1 MTPGHHAQHGSE
13 QRAGG
18 RRQAESHRH
27 RQERTAGR
35 GPVGRGRRC
44 ARRRYGFGRSL
55 TATVALSALT
65 LAAACAP
72 EPGDENLKASFAAQ
86 IEEIASISG
95 FARTGDELTFTQSRE
110 GDSDIAWRVTIDSV
124 SLEPRPDEAV
134 PVQGNVVSSW
144 YADGELVEPIG
155 SIYTLPDEF
164 FDAGLAQDCWALWDA
179 EQATW
184 GW

>member
-1 MTPGHHAQHGSE
+1 MTPG
-13 QRAGG
+13 
-18 RRQAESHRH
+18 H

-35 GPVGRGRRC
+35 GPGGRGRRR

-55 TATVALSALT
+55 PAAVALSALT

-86 IEEIASISG
+86 IEGIASVSG
-95 FARTGDELTFTQSRE
+95 FARTGDELTFTQNPE
-110 GDSDIAWRVTIDSV
+110 GDAAVAWRVTIDSV
-124 SLEPRPDEAV
+124 SLEPRPDDAV
-134 PVQGNVVSSW
+134 PVQGNVISSW